1 MVYKNF
7 INLYERQVGTM
18 GNFNTE
24 LLLKHLTNLKNN
36 PIKEEQ
42 TKAFYD
48 NLKKKYFTK
57 LDKIKNSSFSERE
70 LIAKEFFEELQKFKE
85 DYKTFKENIYEH
97 YNTNKIELVWYYNEI
112 LNILQPLSENRST
125 NKLYIEINNLYKDL
139 FVKYY
144 YNNLGNR
151 IYEVSPISVYYIT
164 LNDTEWQIDIG
175 KDIEFELNKDPDKY
189 IEITREEAETF
200 EEFFMQDLNIWYTS
214 SIRQAVTYATF
225 YYHGM
230 KRKISGKPYISHA
243 LETLLITSSLT
254 SDESVLITSVLH
266 GLIKNTRTDIIE
278 VKKYFG
284 LDVAKRLLYL
294 TQMEDNLNNDK
305 KWSEAKKN
313 ILYKLDNASIDI
325 KIIILSNELS
335 KLRET
340 DRDFQIYKDSIWQH
354 FSETDKKKHRWYH
367 EEVLRRLY
375 ELRVSRAYEEYQK
388 LIYIHLTN
396 IFN

>member
-24 LLLKHLTNLKNN
+24 LLLKHLTNIKTN
-36 PIKEEQ
+36 PIREEQ

-48 NLKKKYFTK
+48 NLKDKYFSK
-57 LDKIKNSSFSERE
+57 LDKIKSSSLNEKE
-70 LIAKEFFEELQKFKE
+70 MIAKEFFEELKKFKE
-85 DYKTFKENIYEH
+85 DYKTFKENIYKH
-97 YNTNKIELVWYYNEI
+97 YDTNKTELVWYYSEI
-112 LNILQPLSENRST
+112 LNILHPLSEKRNT
-125 NKLYIEINNLYKDL
+125 NELYIEINNLYKDL

-144 YNNLGNR
+144 YNDLGNR
-151 IYEVSPISVYYIT
+151 IYEVSSISVYYIT

-175 KDIEFELNKDPDKY
+175 KDIEYELKEDPDKY
-189 IEITREEAETF
+189 IEITRDEAETF
-200 EEFFMQDLNIWYTS
+200 ENFFMQDLNIWYTS

-225 YYHGM
+225 YYQGM

-243 LETLLITSSLT
+243 LETLLITSTLT
-254 SDESVLITSVLH
+254 GDESVLITSVLH
-266 GLIKNTRTDIIE
+266 GLIKNTNVDIIE

-294 TQMEDNLNNDK
+294 TQMEDNLDNDK
-305 KWSEAKKN
+305 EWSEAKKN

-335 KLRET
+335 KLREI

-375 ELRVSRAYEEYQK
+375 ELRVSSAYEEYQK